1 MLLLLTYLLFFYFL
15 LLIIQ
20 KTFANIGIFF
30 TFAIYLKELTL
41 KTNNKIKICLLIFV
55 VVIVVSACSTTKD
68 KWINRQYNSVVAH
81 YNAWWNGNEALKEAV
96 KTLDKSHKDDFTKI
110 LPIYK
115 LGSKE
120 NVASIKSNT
129 DRAIEKG
136 SKVIQKYSMKFSGV
150 EKNPQIDDAYLLMGK
165 ACFYSQDYVAALAT
179 FNLLIAQYKDRKES
193 YEPMIWAAL
202 TNSKMGNHSECDILL
217 DQVKSKIDEGAA
229 PRNLSNFM
237 NLVYAENALSQGKN
251 ALAMEYFNK
260 RKFTLF
266 DKSLNTRLMF
276 IKGQIYQK
284 ADEFD
289 QATKLYKKVA
299 RRAGDYEMEFASRLN
314 IAMCYDPK
322 KNSSKPIISR
332 LEKMLEDK
340 KNVEYKDQVYY
351 ALGEVYF
358 RDKNVDKACLQWEE
372 SSAASTTNKIQKI
385 NSCLRAADTYFELL
399 EKYERAQMY
408 YDTALDVMPKDYPSY
423 KTIESRQKVLTNL
436 VTNLRCVERWD
447 SLLAMSVMSEADLN
461 AKIDSWIAEYKRIQK
476 EKEEAAKKAQALAAS
491 MAGMTNYSQFNNRN
505 SWYFY
510 NSSTVQVG
518 QLEFRRI
525 WGERKLEDNW
535 RISHKESEFEFDEMT
550 ELDENGNPIDST
562 SSGKGGGKVA
572 SKDPASR
579 EYYTKDIPFSQGAK
593 DTANAEI
600 AEALLAAGYI
610 YYQGLNNYG
619 KAIETFLEL
628 HRRYPQHKNIL
639 PSSYHLYRL
648 YDKIGQYPNSNF
660 YKNKILQEYPDSE
673 FAMMINNPD
682 YWAELAKIN
691 ENAEKMY
698 ADVYNTYLKDRYEE
712 TIEKSKIVIDSLKIG
727 PYIPKLLYV
736 QALAKGRI
744 YGIDTL
750 AMDLNLILHN
760 YTESEIAPMIE
771 SQLKHLAA
779 AYPDGKIDLT
789 YTPKAKEEQTEE
801 GNKESSSE
809 KQKES
814 KDDKVNKDDIL
825 DAETLVFRYRDMKHY
840 YVLLFDEDKIDAIEL
855 EKNINAYNDS
865 LFASNNL
872 NTMAMLFTMT
882 KQMISV
888 RQFENKEKAMEY
900 YQAMNSENSPLVKYD
915 AKNFQH
921 FVISTQNYP
930 TFYNRQNIEAYLKFF
945 KLMYLKN

>member
-1 MLLLLTYLLFFYFL
+1 MLFFYICSLFL
-15 LLIIQ
+15 DNLILKIVLKLKRYFFTLLILGL
-20 KTFANIGIFF
+20 F
-30 TFAIYLKELTL
+30 
-41 KTNNKIKICLLIFV
+41 C
-55 VVIVVSACSTTKD
+55 ACSTAKD
-68 KWINRQYNSVVAH
+68 KWINRQYNSIVAH
-81 YNAWWNGNEALKEAV
+81 YNAWWNGNQALKEGV
-96 KTLDKSHKDDFTKI
+96 KSLEQAHKDNYTEI
-110 LPIYK
+110 LPVFK
-115 LGSKE
+115 LGTKE
-120 NVASIKSNT
+120 NATAIKSNT

-165 ACFYSQDYVAALAT
+165 ACFYAQDYPAALAT
-179 FNLLIAQYKDRKES
+179 FNLLIAQYKDKKES
-193 YEPMIWAAL
+193 YEPMIWLAL
-202 TNSKMGNHSECDILL
+202 TQSRMGNSSECDILL
-217 DQVKSKIDEGAA
+217 DQVKNKIDEGMA
-229 PRNLSNFM
+229 PKKLRNFM
-237 NLVYAENALSQGKN
+237 NLVYAQNALSQGKN
-251 ALAMEYFNK
+251 ALALEYFAK
-260 RKFTLF
+260 RKFSF
-266 DKSLNTRLMF
+266 EKELNTRIMF
-276 IKGQIYQK
+276 IQGQIYQK
-284 ADEFD
+284 AEDYE
-289 QATKLYKKVA
+289 QATKFFKKTA
-299 RRAGDYEMEFASRLN
+299 RRAGNYEMEFASRLN

-322 KNSSKPIISR
+322 KSNSRPIISR
-332 LEKMLEDK
+332 LEKMLDDK
-340 KNVEYKDQVYY
+340 KNIEYKDQVYY

-358 RDKNVDKACLQWEE
+358 RDKNVDKACLQWEV
-372 SSAASTTNKIQKI
+372 SSAASTSNNLQKI
-385 NSCLRAADTYFELL
+385 TSCLRAANTYFDLL
-399 EKYERAQMY
+399 EKYEKAQMY
-408 YDTALDVMPKDYPSY
+408 YDTALAVMPKDYDGY

-447 SLLAMSVMSEADLN
+447 SLLAMSVMSQADLN
-461 AKIDSWIAEYKRIQK
+461 AKIDSCIAEYRRIQK

-535 RISHKESEFEFDEMT
+535 RISHKESEFDFDQMAEMFDE
-550 ELDENGNPIDST
+550 EGNPIDST
-562 SSGKGGGKVA
+562 ATKGG
-572 SKDPASR
+572 SKAKNNDPASR

-593 DTANAEI
+593 DTAHAEI

-610 YYQGLNNYG
+610 YYQGLHNYG

-628 HRRYPQHKNIL
+628 HRRYPTHKNVL

-660 YKNKILQEYPDSE
+660 YKNKILNEYPDSE

-682 YWAELAKIN
+682 YWDELAKSN
-691 ENAEKMY
+691 ENAERLY
-698 ADVYNTYLKDRYEE
+698 ADVYNTYLKHRYEE
-712 TIEKSKIVIDSLKIG
+712 TITKSQNVIDSLKIG

-771 SQLKHLAA
+771 RQLKHLAS

-789 YTPKAKEEQTEE
+789 YTPKTKEEISDSK
-801 GNKESSSE
+801 KENDETKKENTKDE
-809 KQKES
+809 KI
-814 KDDKVNKDDIL
+814 NKDDIL

-840 YVLLFDEDKIDAIEL
+840 YVLLFDEDKIDALEL
-855 EKNINAYNDS
+855 ERRVNSYNDS
-865 LFASNNL
+865 LFADNKL

-882 KQMISV
+882 KQMLSV
-888 RQFENKEKAMEY
+888 RQFENKE
-900 YQAMNSENSPLVKYD
+900 QAMNYYNSMQSDSSPLSTYD
-915 AKNFQH
+915 RNSFVH

-945 KLMYLKN
+945 KLMYLNNQN

>member
-1 MLLLLTYLLFFYFL
+1 MLFFYICSLFL
-15 LLIIQ
+15 DNLILKIVLKLKRYFFTLLILGL
-20 KTFANIGIFF
+20 F
-30 TFAIYLKELTL
+30 
-41 KTNNKIKICLLIFV
+41 C
-55 VVIVVSACSTTKD
+55 ACSTAKD
-68 KWINRQYNSVVAH
+68 KWINRQYNSIVAH
-81 YNAWWNGNEALKEAV
+81 YNAWWNGNQALKEGV
-96 KTLDKSHKDDFTKI
+96 KSLEQAHKDNYTEI
-110 LPIYK
+110 LPVFK
-115 LGSKE
+115 LGTKE
-120 NVASIKSNT
+120 NSTAIKSNT

-165 ACFYSQDYVAALAT
+165 ACFYSQDYNAALAT
-179 FNLLIAQYKDRKES
+179 FNLLIAQYKDKKES
-193 YEPMIWAAL
+193 YEPMIWLAL
-202 TNSKMGNHSECDILL
+202 TQSRMGNSSECDILL
-217 DQVKSKIDEGAA
+217 DQVKNKIDEGMA
-229 PRNLSNFM
+229 PKKLRNFM
-237 NLVYAENALSQGKN
+237 NLVYAQNALSQGKN
-251 ALAMEYFNK
+251 ALALEYFAK
-260 RKFTLF
+260 RKFSF
-266 DKSLNTRLMF
+266 EKELNTRIMF
-276 IKGQIYQK
+276 IQGQIYQK
-284 ADEFD
+284 AEDYE
-289 QATKLYKKVA
+289 QATKFFKKTA
-299 RRAGDYEMEFASRLN
+299 RRAGNYEMEFASRLN

-322 KNSSKPIISR
+322 KSNSRPIISR
-332 LEKMLEDK
+332 LEKMLDDK
-340 KNVEYKDQVYY
+340 KNIEYKDQVYY

-358 RDKNVDKACLQWEE
+358 RDKNVDKACLQWEA
-372 SSAASTTNKIQKI
+372 SSAASTSNNLQKI
-385 NSCLRAADTYFELL
+385 TSCLRAANTYFDLL
-399 EKYERAQMY
+399 EKYEKAQMY
-408 YDTALDVMPKDYPSY
+408 YDTALAVMPKDYDGY

-436 VTNLRCVERWD
+436 VANLRCVERWD
-447 SLLAMSVMSEADLN
+447 SLLAMSVMSQADLN
-461 AKIDSWIAEYKRIQK
+461 AKIDSCIAEYRRIQK

-535 RISHKESEFEFDEMT
+535 RISHKESEFDFDQMAEMFDE
-550 ELDENGNPIDST
+550 EGNPIDST
-562 SSGKGGGKVA
+562 ATNGG
-572 SKDPASR
+572 SKAKNNDPASR

-593 DTANAEI
+593 DTAHAEI

-610 YYQGLNNYG
+610 YYQGLHNYG

-628 HRRYPQHKNIL
+628 HRRYPTHKNVL

-660 YKNKILQEYPDSE
+660 YKNKILNEYPDSE

-682 YWAELAKIN
+682 YWDELAKSN
-691 ENAEKMY
+691 ENAERLY
-698 ADVYNTYLKDRYEE
+698 ADVYNTYLKHRYEE
-712 TIEKSKIVIDSLKIG
+712 TITKSQNVIDSLKIG

-771 SQLKHLAA
+771 SQLKHLAS

-789 YTPKAKEEQTEE
+789 YTPKTKEEISDSK
-801 GNKESSSE
+801 KENDETKKENAKDE
-809 KQKES
+809 KI
-814 KDDKVNKDDIL
+814 NKDDIL

-840 YVLLFDEDKIDAIEL
+840 YVLLFDEDKIDALEL
-855 EKNINAYNDS
+855 ERRVNSYNDS
-865 LFASNNL
+865 LFADNKL

-882 KQMISV
+882 KQMLSV
-888 RQFENKEKAMEY
+888 RQFENKE
-900 YQAMNSENSPLVKYD
+900 QAMNYYNSMQSDSSPLSTYD
-915 AKNFQH
+915 RNSFVH

-945 KLMYLKN
+945 KLMYLNNQN

>member
-1 MLLLLTYLLFFYFL
+1 MQIYAFFLYLQFILE
-15 LLIIQ
+15 
-20 KTFANIGIFF
+20 K
-30 TFAIYLKELTL
+30 LTL
-41 KTNNKIKICLLIFV
+41 KTRYKFIKCFLVVFV
-55 VVIVVSACSTTKD
+55 LGLFCACSTTKD
-68 KWINRQYNSVVAH
+68 KWINRQYNSIVAH
-81 YNAWWNGNEALKEAV
+81 YNAWWNGNEALKEGV
-96 KTLDKSHKDDFTKI
+96 KSLEKAHKDNYTEI
-110 LPIYK
+110 LPLFK
-115 LGSKE
+115 LGTKE
-120 NVASIKSNT
+120 NATTIKSNT

-165 ACFYSQDYVAALAT
+165 ACFYAQDYPAALAT
-179 FNLLIAQYKDRKES
+179 FNLLIAQYKDKKES
-193 YEPMIWAAL
+193 YEPMIWLAL
-202 TNSKMGNHSECDILL
+202 TQSRMGNSSECDILL
-217 DQVKSKIDEGAA
+217 DQVKNKIDEGMA
-229 PRNLSNFM
+229 PKKLRNFM
-237 NLVYAENALSQGKN
+237 NLVYAQNALSQGKN
-251 ALAMEYFNK
+251 ALALEYFGK
-260 RKFTLF
+260 RKFSF
-266 DKSLNTRLMF
+266 QRDLNTRIMF
-276 IKGQIYQK
+276 IQGQIYQK
-284 ADEFD
+284 AENYE
-289 QATKLYKKVA
+289 QATNFFKKTA
-299 RRAGDYEMEFASRLN
+299 RRSGDYEMEFASRLN

-322 KNSSKPIISR
+322 KSNSRPIISR

-358 RDKNVDKACLQWEE
+358 RDKNVDKACLQWEA
-372 SSAASTTNKIQKI
+372 SSAASSSNNIQKI
-385 NSCLRAADTYFELL
+385 TSCLRAANTYFELL
-399 EKYERAQMY
+399 EKYEKAQMY
-408 YDTALDVMPKDYPSY
+408 YDTALAVMPKDYNGY

-436 VTNLRCVERWD
+436 VTNLRCVEKWD

-461 AKIDSWIAEYKRIQK
+461 AKIDSWIAEYRRVQK

-510 NSSTVQVG
+510 NTSTVQVG

-535 RISHKESEFEFDEMT
+535 RISHKESEFDFEQMAEMFDE
-550 ELDENGNPIDST
+550 EGNPIDST
-562 SSGKGGGKVA
+562 AAKGSTTAKNN
-572 SKDPASR
+572 DPGTR

-600 AEALLAAGYI
+600 ADALLAAGYI

-628 HRRYPQHKNIL
+628 HRRYPNHKNVL

-660 YKNKILQEYPDSE
+660 YKNKILNEYPDSE

-682 YWAELAKIN
+682 YWDELAKN
-691 ENAEKMY
+691 NQEAERLY
-698 ADVYNTYLKDRYEE
+698 ADVYNTYLADKYEE
-712 TIEKSKIVIDSLKIG
+712 TITKSEKVIDSLKFG

-771 SQLKHLAA
+771 SQLKHLAS

-789 YTPKAKEEQTEE
+789 YTPKPKKEIDETKEEK
-801 GNKESSSE
+801 NNSKE
-809 KQKES
+809 KES
-814 KDDKVNKDDIL
+814 KEEKVNKDDIL

-855 EKNINAYNDS
+855 ERKINAYNDS
-865 LFASNNL
+865 SFASNNL

-888 RQFENKEKAMEY
+888 REFQNKE
-900 YQAMNSENSPLVKYD
+900 QAMNYYNSMQGEASPLSSYD
-915 AKNFQH
+915 KNAFVH

-945 KLMYLKN
+945 KLMYLNNQN